1 MRLEL
6 AWGKIRRAWL
16 RWFRPNY
23 VARMQEQRRGSCP
36 NCPHDVVDYR
46 DLKYYRNVCGW
57 SFDEEDRYTRPGRL
71 PFAPLGH
78 AEIAVSGLLAASVLG
93 IAILGWQWW
102 HWPGWLTASLAFL
115 AVVAWG
121 QALYFFRDPERT
133 IPQEPGVLVSPAD
146 GRVTHVEIVNE
157 ADFPEGRALRISIF
171 LSIFD
176 VHINRSPCAGRVMGR
191 QYFPGRFGNAL
202 FDSVAADNEQFWT
215 DFQEAE
221 TGQRVRVKQI
231 AGAIARRIVC
241 WLRADEQ
248 VERGQRIGLIK
259 FGSRTDLLVPADGTW
274 TACVRP
280 GDRVRGGSSILLR
293 RQPLSSP
300 QGQGEPQP

>member
-23 VARMQEQRRGSCP
+23 VARMQELRRGSCP

-78 AEIAVSGLLAASVLG
+78 AEIAVSGWLAASVLG

-176 VHINRSPCAGRVMGR
+176 VHINRSPCAGRVVGR

-280 GDRVRGGSSILLR
+280 GDHVRGGSSILLR

-300 QGQGEPQP
+300 QGQGEPRP